1 MVIGFDL
8 YNANVSFFSNHIVF
22 PRTFARYNFWWG
34 NDIAL
39 YVVLPSK
46 CEEDKPKKKL
56 QKMEMHCLVLN
67 DMFSPLRKL
76 LIYPFGALVLV
87 AYGYGSFLIK
97 RVNMEIKQPRPS

>member
-1 MVIGFDL
+1 MVFGFDL
-8 YNANVSFFSNHIVF
+8 NANVSFFFNHHVF

-56 QKMEMHCLVLN
+56 QKMGMHCWALN
-67 DMFSPLRKL
+67 DMFSPLRETSYSSL
-76 LIYPFGALVLV
+76 CCVGSV

-97 RVNMEIKQPRPS
+97 RVNMEIKQPRPC